1 MNAQIGSELD
11 IAIVD
16 ALQMNPRADWAD
28 LAQTLRHTPK
38 TLARRW
44 RVLSDDGSAWIAL
57 VPGPAFVR
65 YGCVAFVT
73 VTCRPQLRHA
83 VAAALVAEPAIVSVS
98 STSGEADFLLDVF
111 VPTLDGLARLLDERI
126 DPIEGIVAVTAMV
139 VLATFRE
146 GSRWRVQALDLHQSA
161 RLSKPRPVIPRR
173 PVPPLD
179 DLDRR
184 LLEGLV
190 QDGRRSWTD
199 LSERCGTT
207 GPTARR
213 RVERMIGSGRIAL
226 RCEGAPAVTGPVVP
240 TTFMIAAPPDQ
251 MNTIGESLAGLPKCR
266 VVEAVTG
273 RSNILL
279 TMWLRSTADIAAFAA
294 ALARELPGI
303 EITDTFV
310 ALRTY
315 KRGGFLLDTEG
326 RARDVVT
333 STAIFADFDVP

>member
-1 MNAQIGSELD
+1 MNAQVGSELD

-16 ALQMNPRADWAD
+16 ALQMNPRADWAEI
-28 LAQTLRHTPK
+28 AQTLRHTPK

-44 RVLSDDGSAWIAL
+44 RHLSNDGSAWIAL

-65 YGCVAFVT
+65 YGCAAFVT
-73 VTCRPQLRHA
+73 VTCRPQIKRA

-98 STSGEADFLLDVF
+98 STSGDADFLLDVF
-111 VPTLDGLARLLDERI
+111 VPTLDGLTRLIDERI
-126 DPIEGIVAVTAMV
+126 DPIEGIVSVTAMV
-139 VLATFRE
+139 ALATFRE
-146 GSRWRVQALDLHQSA
+146 GSRWRVQALDLRQSA
-161 RLSKPRPVIPRR
+161 LLSTRRPVNPRR

-184 LLEGLV
+184 LLEGLIH
-190 QDGRRSWTD
+190 DGRRSWTD
-199 LSERCGTT
+199 LSEHCGTT

-213 RVERMIGSGRIAL
+213 RVERMIDSGRIAL
-226 RCEGAPAVTGPVVP
+226 RCEGAPAITGPVVP

-251 MNTIGESLAGLPKCR
+251 LNTIGDSLASLSKCR
-266 VVEAVTG
+266 VVEAITG
-273 RSNILL
+273 RSNVLL
-279 TMWLRSTADIAAFAA
+279 TMWLRSTTDIAAFAA
-294 ALARELPGI
+294 ALAREHPRI
-303 EITDTFV
+303 AITDTFV

-333 STAIFADFDVP
+333 SASLFADVDVP

>member
-1 MNAQIGSELD
+1 MNAQVGSELD

-44 RVLSDDGSAWIAL
+44 RVLSEDGSAWIAL

-65 YGCVAFVT
+65 YGCAAFVT
-73 VTCRPQLRHA
+73 VTCQPHRKRA

-98 STSGEADFLLDVF
+98 STTGDADFLLDVF
-111 VPTLDGLARLLDERI
+111 VPTLDSLTRLLDERV
-126 DPIEGIVAVTAMV
+126 DRIEGIVSVTAMV
-139 VLATFRE
+139 ALATFRE

-161 RLSKPRPVIPRR
+161 LLSKPRPVNPRR

-184 LLEGLV
+184 LLECLV
-190 QDGRRSWTD
+190 HDGRRSWSD
-199 LSERCGTT
+199 LSECCGTT

-213 RVERMIGSGRIAL
+213 RIERMIGSGRIAL
-226 RCEGAPAVTGPVVP
+226 RCEGSPAVTGPVVP
-240 TTFMIAAPPDQ
+240 TTFMITAPPDQ
-251 MNTIGESLAGLPKCR
+251 LNTVGESLASLPKCR
-266 VVEAVTG
+266 VVEAITG

-279 TMWLRSTADIAAFAA
+279 TMWLRSTSEIAAFAA
-294 ALARELPGI
+294 ALARELPGVA
-303 EITDTFV
+303 ITDTFV

-315 KRGGFLLDTEG
+315 KRGGFLLATDG
-326 RARDVVT
+326 RATDVVT
-333 STAIFADFDVP
+333 PTSIFADV